1 MKKDDDQFGFQKSL
15 DGNEENWVE
24 GRTYKGKKPWL
35 SKYQGKNFNKKK
47 TKIDIDVISFFTAIV
62 IVMSLLFFCPLSHA
76 VEIKTNTK
84 PLFVYSLNSCI
95 EDLNKDIP
103 TKNQIPSELIVA
115 QAVIETAWGKSRIS
129 DEANNL
135 FGIRTWNPDDDHL
148 IPMPASIDPALKTV
162 WPGWGV
168 KVYETKCDSVK
179 DYMRII
185 NEVFAYEE
193 FREMREDG
201 ETDALILA
209 RTLKRWAAE
218 DHYTDLIED
227 VIKYNI
233 RGVYE
238 L

>member
-1 MKKDDDQFGFQKSL
+1 VKDKD
-15 DGNEENWVE
+15 
-24 GRTYKGKKPWL
+24 
-35 SKYQGKNFNKKK
+35 
-47 TKIDIDVISFFTAIV
+47 TKIDVISFFTAVV
-62 IVMSLLFFCPLSHA
+62 IVMSLLFFCPFSHA
-76 VEIKTNTK
+76 VEIKTNSK

-95 EDLNKDIP
+95 TDLNKTTP
-103 TKNQIPSELIVA
+103 TELQIPSELIIA
-115 QAVIETAWGKSRIS
+115 QAIIETAWGKSRIS

-135 FGIRTWNPDDDHL
+135 FGIRTWNQQDKHL
-148 IPMPASIDPALKTV
+148 IMTSQFVWAPAPGLVGPAFKTV

-193 FREMREDG
+193 FREMRGDG
-201 ETDALILA
+201 ITDALILA